1 MTVNTYAAG
10 DAMRR
15 REEILSIVAQTAVH
29 SQDELLAAL
38 RKRGVRVTQPT
49 LSRDLR
55 ELGLVKTPNGYVSPQ
70 SLAVAATA
78 SNVAA
83 FAPRESREHRFEQLV
98 RDSVLSAVAAGNL
111 VVVKTPV
118 AAAQP
123 VASAIDAMPI
133 EDALGTIGGDDT
145 IFIAFATPTSAA
157 AFARRLHE
165 IAGIRTATR
174 RTRS

>member
-1 MTVNTYAAG
+1 MMNIYSVG

-15 REEILSIVAQTAVH
+15 REEILLIVSREPVH

-38 RKRGVRVTQPT
+38 RKHGFSVTQPT

-55 ELGLVKTPNGYVSPQ
+55 ELGLVKTPNGYVSPGA
-70 SLAVAATA
+70 LAP
-78 SNVAA
+78 VAA
-83 FAPRESREHRFEQLV
+83 FVPRESLEHRFEQLV
-98 RDSVLSAVAAGNL
+98 RESVISAEAAVNM

-123 VASAIDAMPI
+123 LASAIDAMPI

-145 IFIAFATPTSAA
+145 IFIAFRTPAA
-157 AFARRLHE
+157 AATFARRVHD
-165 IAGIRTATR
+165 IAGIRPLPR
-174 RTRS
+174 RTRA

>member
-1 MTVNTYAAG
+1 MIVNTYSPG

-15 REEILSIVAQTAVH
+15 REEILLIVRQTAVH

-38 RKRGVRVTQPT
+38 RKRGFSVTQPT

-55 ELGLVKTPNGYVSPQ
+55 ELGLVKTPNGYMSPEA
-70 SLAVAATA
+70 LAPVA
-78 SNVAA
+78 NIAA

-98 RDSVLSAVAAGNL
+98 RDNVVSAEAAMNL
-111 VVVKTPV
+111 VVIKTPV

-123 VASAIDAMPI
+123 VASAIDSAQI

-145 IFIAFATPTSAA
+145 IFICFRTPTAAA
-157 AFARRLHE
+157 AFARRVHE
-165 IAGIRTATR
+165 IAGLKPAR
-174 RTRS
+174 RTRA